1 MGKDFKM
8 ITSQCSGQV
17 LAAKTSTFKTD
28 QGDSVQY
35 GKIQLLVKDASGD
48 FYAVQNIKV
57 QSANFSW
64 LPDVAKC
71 VGKQVTL
78 DLTQNSYNGK
88 VSYYLGSPIL
98 LDNKSAA

>member
-1 MGKDFKM
+1 M

-17 LAAKTSTFKTD
+17 LASKTSTFKTD
-28 QGDSVQY
+28 SGDKIEY

-57 QSANFSW
+57 QTQNFLW
-64 LPDVAKC
+64 LPDIAKC

-88 VSYYLGSPIL
+88 VSYYLGAPIQ
-98 LDNKSAA
+98 LDSKSVA